1 MDARMKELIAVGAS
15 VSAHCQP
22 CLTYHVG
29 EARELGVTHEEL
41 REAIEVGKMVS
52 KGAGAKMKAFAETI
66 LTEKPVAETAASEG
80 RGCG

>member
-1 MDARMKELIAVGAS
+1 MDAKLKEMIAIGAS

-29 EARELGVTHEEL
+29 KARKFGVTNDEL

-52 KGAGAKMKAFAETI
+52 KGAGAKMNDFTETVLKNQSVTQAAE
-66 LTEKPVAETAASEG
+66 SEG
-80 RGCG
+80 CD

>member
-22 CLTYHVG
+22 CLTYHA
-29 EARELGVTHEEL
+29 EQARELGVTNEEL

-66 LTEKPVAETAASEG
+66 LAEKPGTESAVSEG
-80 RGCG
+80 CG